1 MKVEPFG
8 DDGSTK
14 GGGGGG
20 GGEMEQIADGGQAF
34 FFRGFRMSKR

>member
-20 GGEMEQIADGGQAF
+20 EMEQIADGGQAF
-34 FFRGFRMSKR
+34 FSEILE